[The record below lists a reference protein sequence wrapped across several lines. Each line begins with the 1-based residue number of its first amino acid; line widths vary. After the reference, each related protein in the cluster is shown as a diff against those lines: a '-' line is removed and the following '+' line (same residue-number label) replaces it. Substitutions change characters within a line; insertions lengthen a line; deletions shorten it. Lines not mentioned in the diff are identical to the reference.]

1 MSGTWYPPTT
11 YEPAAGTGQLLVNP
25 PFAMSDHQ
33 DLIETACHNAKR
45 AMVVEAELA
54 HLEDRSSETC
64 LILAAA
70 LDALIREGISGDD
83 LPACA
88 THLRRQAAPRRA
100 A

>member
-45 AMVVEAELA
+45 AMHDECS
-54 HLEDRSSETC
+54 RSIGNGGSPETC
-64 LILAAA
+64 LVLAAA

>member
-11 YEPAAGTGQLLVNP
+11 YEPTAGTGQLLVNP

-54 HLEDRSSETC
+54 HLASETG

-70 LDALIREGISGDD
+70 LDALIREGIRGDD